1 MGDFLLY
8 NVKWIVMEKRCT
20 MKKYKWLLFDAD
32 NTLLDFTR
40 AERAGITDTLIG
52 MGLPATDE
60 VVTTYSKINDGL
72 WKDLERGLV
81 TKERLKVVRFER
93 LCQHYSL
100 DGDPVAIA
108 AEYVKNLS
116 KYGFLCDGALELCRA
131 LYGKYDMYIITNGIK
146 VIQDSRFAKSGI
158 KDYFTRAFI
167 SDEIGCEKPGRAFF
181 DYVASS
187 IDGFDPAYAL
197 VIGDSLTSDIL
208 GGVNYGIDTCWVN
221 PKGHEKPAD
230 LPITYTVTTL
240 SEVASLL
247 GEE

>member
-81 TKERLKVVRFER
+81 TKERLKVLRFER

-100 DGDPVAIA
+100 NGDPVAIA

-116 KYGFLCDGALELCRA
+116 KYGFLCDGALELCRT

-158 KDYFTRAFI
+158 KDYFIHTFI
-167 SDEIGCEKPGRAFF
+167 SEEVGCEKPGRAFF
-181 DYVASS
+181 DHVAAS

-221 PKGHEKPAD
+221 PKGNEKPAD

>member
-1 MGDFLLY
+1 
-8 NVKWIVMEKRCT
+8 

-40 AERAGITDTLIG
+40 AERAGITDTLLS

-72 WKDLERGLV
+72 WKELERGLV
-81 TKERLKVVRFER
+81 TKERLKILRFER
-93 LCQHYSL
+93 LCRHYSFE
-100 DGDPVAIA
+100 GDPVAIA
-108 AEYVKNLS
+108 GEYVKNLS
-116 KYGFLCDGALELCRA
+116 KYGFLCDGALELCRT
-131 LYGKYDMYIITNGIK
+131 LYGKYDMYVITNGIK
-146 VIQDSRFAKSGI
+146 VIQDSRFGKSGI
-158 KDYFTRAFI
+158 KDYFIRSFI

-181 DYVASS
+181 DRVASS

-208 GGVNYGIDTCWVN
+208 GGVNYGIDTCWYN

-230 LPITYTVTTL
+230 LPITYTVTNL
-240 SEVASLL
+240 SEVARLL
-247 GEE
+247 GEEQ

>member
-1 MGDFLLY
+1 
-8 NVKWIVMEKRCT
+8 

-40 AERAGITDTLIG
+40 AERAGITDTLIS

-72 WKDLERGLV
+72 WKDLERGFV
-81 TKERLKVVRFER
+81 TKERLKVLRFER

-100 DGDPVAIA
+100 EGDPVAIA
-108 AEYVKNLS
+108 GEYVKNLS
-116 KYGFLCDGALELCRA
+116 KYGFLCDGALELCRT

-146 VIQDSRFAKSGI
+146 VIQDSRFGKSGI
-158 KDYFTRAFI
+158 KDYFIRSFI

-181 DYVASS
+181 DHVANS

-221 PKGHEKPAD
+221 PKGHEKPAE
-230 LPITYTVTTL
+230 LPITYTVTKL
-240 SEVASLL
+240 SEVARLL
-247 GEE
+247 GEEQ